1 LDGLHHVLLSVVN
14 ENNTKS
20 RLIHISGTLNSESYI
35 SQLLKVEAI
44 PLVLQSPGRVFQQ
57 DNARC
62 HIFRASMACLDSFCV
77 EVLPWPARSPD
88 LSPIEHLWDEL
99 RRAVQNNYGSQQQ
112 TYKNCELALM
122 SSGWILN
129 KVSLIICVT
138 ACPNGLNPVFRLMV
152 HTHTILTEHILPTGI
167 KVIQSNTLSCF
178 FITKNRVVWELVYT
192 FGRQCKSFFI

>member
-99 RRAVQNNYGSQQQ
+99 GRAVQNNYGSQPANLQ
-112 TYKNCELALM
+112 ELR
-122 SSGWILN
+122 
-129 KVSLIICVT
+129 T
-138 ACPNGLNPVFRLMV
+138 RLDEQWVNIEQSVINNLCDSMPQRV
-152 HTHTILTEHILPTGI
+152 KSCIQAHGAHTHDTD
-167 KVIQSNTLSCF
+167 
-178 FITKNRVVWELVYT
+178 
-192 FGRQCKSFFI
+192 